1 MDIEFKNKKM
11 KKIYED
17 HSLLSKK
24 YGSRQAEEIIS
35 RINELKAAE
44 SLFDI
49 SKIPQARLHS
59 LYNNWKDHYAV
70 DIKHPYRLVLFPLNG
85 NNNDLRSIT
94 AIKIAEMIDYH

>member
-11 KKIYED
+11 QKIFED
-17 HSLLSKK
+17 NILLSKK

-44 SLFDI
+44 NLFDI

-59 LYNNWKDHYAV
+59 LSNNWKNHYAV
-70 DIKHPYRLVLFPLNG
+70 DVKHPYRLVLFPLNG
-85 NNNDLRSIT
+85 LNKDLRSIT
-94 AIKIAEMIDYH
+94 SIKIAEMIDYH